1 MKKTS
6 LFLLACATLIAAG
19 CHRGA
24 QEDPQ
29 PAQAVEVR
37 QPNEFRLAHPDQFPL
52 VAVTSARLPD
62 TVEVPGTIA
71 PVADR
76 VIPIYSPL
84 PGRILRLNAQLGFPV
99 RAGQPLAVIASAD
112 LQQAYSDYA
121 KAQAA
126 QQLAQKEAARTQ
138 LLVQH
143 GAAAARDLDAAQTA
157 LSQVRADTAAART
170 RLLQVGADP
179 DHPTDT
185 LIVRAPR
192 SGVVVDLASAPGSYL
207 RSLDSSTPLMTIAD
221 LSQVWAVADV
231 HEDQLARIARGD
243 TAQIHGAAFPGRVF
257 TGTVAQIASVLDP
270 ATRTAGVRIVLAN
283 PGGLLKPQMFVRVDL
298 ISRQLRPSLIAP
310 ATAIVRTQDQS
321 WTFLARGNG
330 LFQKVPVSTGR
341 TQGDQV
347 EILQGLHSGDRIV
360 RDALRLDADVAI
372 GSGN

>member
-1 MKKTS
+1 MKKTP
-6 LFLLACATLIAAG
+6 LFLLALTALTTVG
-19 CHRGA
+19 CHRAA
-24 QEDPQ
+24 QGDPQ

-37 QPNEFRLAHPDQFPL
+37 QPNEFRLAHPGQFPL
-52 VAVTSARLPD
+52 VAVSSANLPD
-62 TVEVPGTIA
+62 TFEVPGTIA

-126 QQLAQKEAARTQ
+126 RQLAQKEAERTQ

-143 GAAAARDLDAAQTA
+143 GAAAARDLDAAQAA
-157 LSQVRADTAAART
+157 LSQARADTAAART

-179 DHPTDT
+179 NRPTAT
-185 LIVRAPR
+185 FTVRAPR
-192 SGVVVDLASAPGSYL
+192 TGVVVDLASAPGSYL
-207 RSLDSSTPLMTIAD
+207 RSLDNSTPLMTIAD

-243 TAQIHGAAFPGRVF
+243 TAQIHVDAFPGRVF
-257 TGTVAQIASVLDP
+257 SGVVAQIASVLDP

-283 PGGLLKPQMFVRVDL
+283 PGGELKPQMFARVDL
-298 ISRQLRPSLIAP
+298 VSHSSRPTLLAP
-310 ATAIVRTQDQS
+310 ATAIVRTQDQT
-321 WTFLARGNG
+321 WAFLARGNG
-330 LFQKVPVSTGR
+330 LFQRVPVSTGR
-341 TQGDQV
+341 VQGDQI
-347 EILQGLHSGDRIV
+347 EILQGLHPGDPIV
-360 RDALRLDADVAI
+360 RDALHLDSAVAI
-372 GSGN
+372 GSGQ